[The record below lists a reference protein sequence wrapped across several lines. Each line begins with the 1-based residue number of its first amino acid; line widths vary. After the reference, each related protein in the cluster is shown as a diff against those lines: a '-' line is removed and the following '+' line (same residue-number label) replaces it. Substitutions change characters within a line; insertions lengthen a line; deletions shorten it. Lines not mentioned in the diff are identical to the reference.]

1 MWKKVSVLF
10 SCNKSCKLC
19 KQYYPGEFLFHPN
32 AVLWQQL
39 KDMQVISTRQALVPT
54 ESCSCHDLHL
64 KKNTQRRSG
73 LILLQ
78 DGGTAQTAWDQ
89 SNDVQQNLRTVQ
101 PWSDF
106 PVMIYPSWQQ
116 LHVPRSHYKLLS
128 FLTSYQ
134 ARAQL
139 LSQTTQ
145 QNWITS
151 PMGDG
156 VIIMINSIL
165 QLQWN
170 SSWL

>member
-1 MWKKVSVLF
+1 MWKKGSLLL
-10 SCNKSCKLC
+10 SCHKSCKLC

-73 LILLQ
+73 LILFQ
-78 DGGTAQTAWDQ
+78 DGGTAQTATDQ

-116 LHVPRSHYKLLS
+116 LHAPRSHYKLVL
-128 FLTSYQ
+128 FNVLP
-134 ARAQL
+134 
-139 LSQTTQ
+139 SQSPTIVPNHATKL
-145 QNWITS
+145 NHITNA
-151 PMGDG
+151 G